1 MADDR
6 FKSNQIYVNI
16 KYKWPKQPI
25 KRQKLSDW
33 IKNQDLSICYAG
45 ETHFKYKEA
54 GQLKG

>member
-1 MADDR
+1 MIDLSLT
-6 FKSNQIYVNI
+6 KSMLTLNI
-16 KYKWPKQPI
+16 NGLNNPI

-33 IKNQDLSICYAG
+33 IKNQDLSICYPG